1 MTYLK
6 SNDLFKLSAPES
18 LFQRIPRPIVIADHL
33 MTPDNLGA
41 MIRLADNIG
50 ASEMCFLGKED
61 EHRMGRVRRAAAS
74 SRDNIKWYFCE
85 ETDLRKIVPEGKT
98 IVAIE
103 TADNAT
109 CIYDTQLPENVAFIV
124 GSESHGLSNE
134 LLAQCDMVVYI
145 PVPGPT
151 RSLNVSHAAAVA
163 LFEWQRQML
172 KKCGMMKCEAFDVVN
187 AECRMAQSDAGLRP
201 HSAFNIQHSA
211 FSIQHSS
218 LKKYKHLFFDLD
230 RTLWDFDAAAEVAF
244 ERIYDKYDL
253 KSLGIPNAHEFHEVY
268 HPLNEQL
275 WVLYRADQITK
286 DDLNRTRF
294 LKPLEHYGIHDIEL
308 ADHLSED
315 YVYWSPRIVRL
326 VPGTMELLDYLK
338 PKYHLHLITNGFQ
351 EVQHTKLSGSGLEP
365 YFETL
370 TVSEEVGV
378 KKPNP
383 EIFYYALRKAHATA
397 EESLVIGDEMA
408 VDIDGARAAGIDQ
421 VFFNPS
427 GESVEGER
435 TYEVRNLL
443 EIKSII

>member
-6 SNDLFKLSAPES
+6 SNDLFAGLNPEQ
-18 LFQRIPRPIVIADHL
+18 LFERVPHPMVIADHL
-33 MTPDNLGA
+33 MTPDNIGA

-50 ASEMCFLGKED
+50 ASEVCFLGKED
-61 EHRMGRVRRAAAS
+61 DHRLGKVRRAAAS
-74 SRDNIKWYFCE
+74 SRDNIRWYFSE
-85 ETDLRKIVPEGKT
+85 ETDLHKIVSKGKA

-103 TADNAT
+103 TSDNAT
-109 CIYDTQLPENVAFIV
+109 CIYDTPLPEDVAFIV
-124 GSESHGLSNE
+124 GSERNGLSDE
-134 LLAQCDMVVYI
+134 LLAQCDLVVYI

-163 LFEWQRQML
+163 LFEWQRQMRN
-172 KKCGMMKCEAFDVVN
+172 KKCGIKNTECGMN
-187 AECRMAQSDAGLRP
+187 AIPSIASC
-201 HSAFNIQHSA
+201 HSEFRIQHSE
-211 FSIQHSS
+211 
-218 LKKYKHLFFDLD
+218 LKYKHIFFDLD

-244 ERIYDKYDL
+244 ERIYEKYDL
-253 KSLGIPNAHEFHEVY
+253 KSLGIPSAHEFHEVY

-294 LKPLEHYGIHDIEL
+294 LKPLEYYGIHDVEL

-326 VPGTMELLDYLK
+326 IPGTMELLDYLK

-383 EIFYYALRKAHATA
+383 EIFHYALRKANATA
-397 EESLVIGDEMA
+397 EESIVIGDEMA

-421 VFFNPS
+421 IFFNPS
-427 GESVEGER
+427 GKEEEGER
-435 TYEVRNLL
+435 TFEVRSLL
-443 EIKSII
+443 EIKKIL

>member
-1 MTYLK
+1 MGK
-6 SNDLFKLSAPES
+6 EEEH
-18 LFQRIPRPIVIADHL
+18 R
-33 MTPDNLGA
+33 
-41 MIRLADNIG
+41 
-50 ASEMCFLGKED
+50 LGK
-61 EHRMGRVRRAAAS
+61 VRRAAAS
-74 SRDNIKWYFCE
+74 SRDNIRWYFSE
-85 ETDLRKIVPEGKT
+85 ESDLRKIVPAGKQ

-109 CIYDTQLPENVAFIV
+109 CIYDTQLPENVAFVV
-124 GSESHGLSNE
+124 GSESYGLSEE
-134 LLAQCDMVVYI
+134 LLAQCDQVVYI

-163 LFEWQRQML
+163 LFEWQRQMRE
-172 KKCGMMKCEAFDVVN
+172 KVEPK
-187 AECRMAQSDAGLRP
+187 Q
-201 HSAFNIQHSA
+201 
-211 FSIQHSS
+211 
-218 LKKYKHLFFDLD
+218 YKHVFFDLD
-230 RTLWDFDAAAEVAF
+230 RTLWDFDASAEVAF
-244 ERIYDKYDL
+244 ERIYEKYDL
-253 KSLGIPNAHEFHEVY
+253 KSLGIPSAHEFHEVY

-275 WVLYRADQITK
+275 WVLYRSDQITK
-286 DDLNRTRF
+286 DELNRIRF
-294 LKPLEHYGIHDIEL
+294 LKPLEHYGIHDVDL

-383 EIFYYALRKAHATA
+383 EIFRYALKKAGANA

-421 VFFNPS
+421 ILFNPS
-427 GESVEGER
+427 GEVVEGER
-435 TYEVRNLL
+435 TFEVKSLL
-443 EIKSII
+443 EIMGIL

>member
-6 SNDLFKLSAPES
+6 SNDLFNKLNPET
-18 LFQRIPRPIVIADHL
+18 LFKQVPRPILIADHL
-33 MTPDNLGA
+33 MTPDNMGA
-41 MIRLADNIG
+41 LIRLADNIG
-50 ASEMCFLGKED
+50 ASEVCFMGKEEEHRLGK
-61 EHRMGRVRRAAAS
+61 VRRAAAS
-74 SRDNIKWYFCE
+74 SRDNIRWYFSE
-85 ETDLRKIVPEGKT
+85 ETNLQKIVPKGKS

-109 CIYDTQLPENVAFIV
+109 CIYDTQLPEDVAFIV
-124 GSESHGLSNE
+124 GSESHGLSEE
-134 LLAQCDMVVYI
+134 LLSQCDMVVYI

-163 LFEWQRQML
+163 LFEWQRQMRN
-172 KKCGMMKCEAFDVVN
+172 KECRITN
-187 AECRMAQSDAGLRP
+187 AECRMST
-201 HSAFNIQHSA
+201 NNSA
-211 FSIQHSS
+211 FSILHSA
-218 LKKYKHLFFDLD
+218 LNYKHIFFDLD

-244 ERIYDKYDL
+244 ERIYEKYDL
-253 KSLGIPNAHEFHEVY
+253 KSLGIPSAHEFHEVY

-286 DDLNRTRF
+286 DELNRTRF

-338 PKYHLHLITNGFQ
+338 PKYHLNLITNGFQ
-351 EVQHTKLSGSGLEP
+351 EVQHTKLSGSGMEP

-383 EIFYYALRKAHATA
+383 EIFHYALRKAQASA

-408 VDIDGARAAGIDQ
+408 VDIDGARAAGINQ
-421 VFFNPS
+421 IFFNPS
-427 GESVEGER
+427 GMEVEGER
-435 TYEVRNLL
+435 TFEVKSLL
-443 EIKSII
+443 EIKEIL

>member
-1 MTYLK
+1 MAYLK
-6 SNDLFKLSAPES
+6 SNDLFAGLTPEH
-18 LFQRIPRPIVIADHL
+18 LFERVPHPMVIADHL
-33 MTPDNLGA
+33 MTPDNIGA

-50 ASEMCFLGKED
+50 ATEVCFLGKED
-61 EHRMGRVRRAAAS
+61 EHRLGKVRRAAAS
-74 SRDNIKWYFCE
+74 SRDNIRWYFSE
-85 ETDLRKIVPEGKT
+85 ETDLRKIIPNGKK

-103 TADNAT
+103 TSDNAT
-109 CIYDTQLPENVAFIV
+109 CIYDTELPENVAFIV
-124 GSESHGLSNE
+124 GSERNGLSDD

-172 KKCGMMKCEAFDVVN
+172 RKCGIMNDECRIKN
-187 AECRMAQSDAGLRP
+187 AECGITRSDEGLCY
-201 HSAFNIQHSA
+201 HSE
-211 FSIQHSS
+211 FSIQHSA
-218 LKKYKHLFFDLD
+218 LKRYKHLFFDLD

-244 ERIYDKYDL
+244 ERIYEKYNL
-253 KSLGIPNAHEFHEVY
+253 KSLGIPCAHEFHEVY

-275 WVLYRADQITK
+275 WELYREDKITK
-286 DDLNRTRF
+286 ADLNRTRF
-294 LKPLEHYGIHDIEL
+294 LKPLEHYGIHDVEL

-383 EIFYYALRKAHATA
+383 EIFHYALRKANAST
-397 EESLVIGDEMA
+397 EESIVIGDEMA

-421 VFFNPS
+421 IFFNS
-427 GESVEGER
+427 NGKEVEGER
-435 TYEVRNLL
+435 TFEVKYLR
-443 EIKSII
+443 EIIEIL

>member
-1 MTYLK
+1 MSYLK
-6 SNDLFKLSAPES
+6 SNDLFEKLNPES
-18 LFQRIPRPIVIADHL
+18 LYRRVPRPILIADHL

-50 ASEMCFLGKED
+50 ATEVCFLGKEE
-61 EHRMGRVRRAAAS
+61 EHRLGKVRRAAAS
-74 SRDNIKWYFCE
+74 SRDNIRWYFSE
-85 ETDLRKIVPEGKT
+85 ESDLRKIVPAGKQ

-109 CIYDTQLPENVAFIV
+109 CIYDTQLPENVVFVV
-124 GSESHGLSNE
+124 GSESYGLSEE
-134 LLAQCDMVVYI
+134 LLAQCDQVVYI

-163 LFEWQRQML
+163 LFEWQRQMRE
-172 KKCGMMKCEAFDVVN
+172 KVEPK
-187 AECRMAQSDAGLRP
+187 R
-201 HSAFNIQHSA
+201 
-211 FSIQHSS
+211 
-218 LKKYKHLFFDLD
+218 YKHVFFDLD

-244 ERIYDKYDL
+244 ERIYEKYDL
-253 KSLGIPNAHEFHEVY
+253 KSLGIPSAHEFHEVY

-275 WVLYRADQITK
+275 WVLYRSDQITK
-286 DDLNRTRF
+286 DELNRIRF
-294 LKPLEHYGIHDIEL
+294 LKPLEHYGIHDVDL

-383 EIFYYALRKAHATA
+383 EIFRYALKKAGANA

-421 VFFNPS
+421 ILFNPS
-427 GESVEGER
+427 GEVVEGER
-435 TYEVRNLL
+435 TFEVKSLL
-443 EIKSII
+443 EIMGIL

>member
-6 SNDLFKLSAPES
+6 SNDLFADLAPES
-18 LFQRIPRPIVIADHL
+18 LFERVPHPMVIADHL
-33 MTPDNLGA
+33 MTPDNIGA

-50 ASEMCFLGKED
+50 ASEVCFLGKED
-61 EHRMGRVRRAAAS
+61 EHRLGKVRRAAAS
-74 SRDNIKWYFCE
+74 SRDNIRWYFSE
-85 ETDLRKIVPEGKT
+85 ETDLRKIVPEGKK

-103 TADNAT
+103 TSDNAT
-109 CIYDTQLPENVAFIV
+109 CIYDTELPEDVAFIV
-124 GSESHGLSNE
+124 GSERNGLSDE

-151 RSLNVSHAAAVA
+151 RSLNVSHAASVA

-172 KKCGMMKCEAFDVVN
+172 T
-187 AECRMAQSDAGLRP
+187 
-201 HSAFNIQHSA
+201 HSA
-211 FSIQHSS
+211 
-218 LKKYKHLFFDLD
+218 LKKYKHIFFDLD

-253 KSLGIPNAHEFHEVY
+253 EKLGIPSAHEFHEVY

-275 WVLYRADQITK
+275 WELYREDKITK
-286 DDLNRTRF
+286 ADLNRTRF
-294 LKPLEHYGIHDIEL
+294 LKPLEHYGIHDVEL

-326 VPGTMELLDYLK
+326 VPGTMELLEYLK
-338 PKYHLHLITNGFQ
+338 PKYHLHLITNGFE
-351 EVQHTKLSGSGLEP
+351 EVQDTKLTLSGMKP

-383 EIFYYALRKAHATA
+383 EIFQYALRKAHATA
-397 EESLVIGDEMA
+397 EESLMIGDEMD
-408 VDIDGARAAGIDQ
+408 VDIDGARAAGIDT
-421 VFFNPS
+421 VLFNPK
-427 GESVEGER
+427 EEKIEGER
-435 TYEVRNLL
+435 RFEINHLL
-443 EIKSII
+443 DIKQIL

>member
-6 SNDLFKLSAPES
+6 SNDLFAEIAPEN
-18 LFQRIPRPIVIADHL
+18 LFERIPHPIVIADHL
-33 MTPDNLGA
+33 MTPDNIGA

-50 ASEMCFLGKED
+50 ASEICFLGKED
-61 EHRMGRVRRAAAS
+61 EHRLGKVRRAAAS
-74 SRDNIKWYFCE
+74 SRDNIRWYFSE
-85 ETDLRKIVPEGKT
+85 ESDLRKIVPEGKK

-103 TADNAT
+103 TSDNAT
-109 CIYDTQLPENVAFIV
+109 CIYDTQLPEDVAFIV
-124 GSESHGLSNE
+124 GSERNGLSDE

-163 LFEWQRQML
+163 LFEWQRQM
-172 KKCGMMKCEAFDVVN
+172 KCGIMN
-187 AECRMAQSDAGLRP
+187 AECRMSQSDAGLCP
-201 HSAFNIQHSA
+201 HSA
-211 FSIQHSS
+211 FSIPHSA
-218 LKKYKHLFFDLD
+218 LKYKHVFFDLD

-244 ERIYDKYDL
+244 ERIYEKYNL
-253 KSLGIPNAHEFHEVY
+253 KSLGIPSAHEFHEVY
-268 HPLNEQL
+268 HPLNERL
-275 WVLYRADQITK
+275 WELYREDKITK
-286 DDLNRTRF
+286 ADLNRTRF
-294 LKPLEHYGIHDIEL
+294 LKPLEHYGIHNIEL

-397 EESLVIGDEMA
+397 EESIVIGDEMA
-408 VDIDGARAAGIDQ
+408 VDIDGAKAAGIDQ
-421 VFFNPS
+421 IFFNPK
-427 GESVEGER
+427 GEKVEGKR
-435 TYEVRNLL
+435 TYEVKSLL
-443 EIKSII
+443 EIKQLL

>member
-6 SNDLFKLSAPES
+6 SNDLFKLNAPES

-74 SRDNIKWYFCE
+74 SRDNIKWYFRE

-124 GSESHGLSNE
+124 GSESHGIREN

-163 LFEWQRQML
+163 LFEWQRQMINEE
-172 KKCGMMKCEAFDVVN
+172 CE
-187 AECRMAQSDAGLRP
+187 S
-201 HSAFNIQHSA
+201 HSE
-211 FSIQHSS
+211 FSIPKSE
-218 LKKYKHLFFDLD
+218 LKYKHVFFDLD

-244 ERIYDKYDL
+244 ERIYEKYNL
-253 KSLGIPNAHEFHEVY
+253 KSFGIPSAHEFHEVY

-275 WVLYRADQITK
+275 WVLYREEKITK
-286 DDLNRTRF
+286 EELNRTRF
-294 LKPLEHYGIHDIEL
+294 LKPLEHYGIHDVKL

-326 VPGTMELLDYLK
+326 VPDTMELLDYLK

-383 EIFYYALRKAHATA
+383 EIFHYALRKAQAIA
-397 EESLVIGDEMA
+397 EESVVIGDEMA

-421 VFFNPS
+421 IFFNPN
-427 GESVEGER
+427 GQEVEGER
-435 TYEVRNLL
+435 TFEVKSLL
-443 EIKSII
+443 EIKGIL